1 MRSNRQ
7 HGLLSEVGRP
17 TIPEVPLRCQFWS
30 IYTHTSRI
38 TVIAAS
44 QAHKIETKSSPALA
58 HMYRYD
64 RPSNLDAPETHL
76 NRQPHAGALCI
87 LPYQEWSEDDQEGVS
102 SGLVIVGTT
111 S

>member
-17 TIPEVPLRCQFWS
+17 TIPEVPLRCQVWS

-64 RPSNLDAPETHL
+64 RPSSLDARETHHTRPL
-76 NRQPHAGALCI
+76 HARAMMHPAI
-87 LPYQEWSEDDQEGVS
+87 
-102 SGLVIVGTT
+102 SGMERG
-111 S
+111 